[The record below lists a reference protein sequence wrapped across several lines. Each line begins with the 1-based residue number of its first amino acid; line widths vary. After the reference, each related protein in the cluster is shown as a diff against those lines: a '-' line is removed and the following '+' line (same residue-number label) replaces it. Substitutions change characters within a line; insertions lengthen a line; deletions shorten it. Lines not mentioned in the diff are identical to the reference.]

1 MGSGN
6 KAVDLCLYRINN
18 ADETLDTAKLCME
31 HKRYKDAINRC
42 YYAAFYAV
50 KAVLAL
56 EEIDFRRHKDAVAYF
71 NQHYVAADIFDREIG
86 KRLGRL
92 KRKRETSDYDDF
104 YVACYEETEEQ
115 YETAELIVKS
125 VRKFLK
131 DKEVL
136 KNECSGHQIK

>member
-1 MGSGN
+1 
-6 KAVDLCLYRINN
+6 
-18 ADETLDTAKLCME
+18 ME

-56 EEIDFRRHKDAVAYF
+56 EGTDFKRHKDVVAYF
-71 NQHYVAADIFDREIG
+71 NQNYVATNVFNRETG

-104 YVACYEETEEQ
+104 YMVSYDEAQEQ
-115 YETAELIVKS
+115 YEAAKLIVKD
-125 VRKFLK
+125 VQKFLK
-131 DKEVL
+131 
-136 KNECSGHQIK
+136 IKQFY

>member
-1 MGSGN
+1 MSVDNN
-6 KAVDLCLYRINN
+6 KAVDLCIYRMNH
-18 ADETLDTAKLCME
+18 ATETLDTAKLCME

-56 EEIDFRRHKDAVAYF
+56 EGTDFKRHKDVVAYF
-71 NQHYVAADIFDREIG
+71 NQNYVETNVFNRETG

-104 YVACYEETEEQ
+104 YMVSYDEAQEQ
-115 YETAELIVKS
+115 YEAAKLIVKD
-125 VRKFLK
+125 VQKFLK
-131 DKEVL
+131 
-136 KNECSGHQIK
+136 IKQFY